1 MAYNSGGYNKVN
13 GGVLGGNFLT
23 GSMDFF
29 TIATLV
35 PCFQTNVDTPIN
47 LLYTQQ
53 GYSTWQPVTVID
65 GTGTAQ
71 TYTTAAQYQTAF
83 TQQYNLN
90 LLQQI
95 FAQNINPI
103 AISVNYATSS
113 NPSAIALTAT
123 QLNVPTDYS
132 YSSNFGADYDSSQT
146 VYYIKFITEKTG
158 YWYVNGSTMDSPNWD
173 SNTTG
178 YQFLDA
184 INSATMAG
192 VNVYDNA
199 TPGQV
204 LYNSGDVLTPAN
216 GSVTSLSN
224 QTVSLYPNYFV
235 VDPSLANRNTVA
247 YVATLANA
255 GSPNV
260 PNQNALPTP

>member
-29 TIATLV
+29 TVATLV

-53 GYSTWQPVTVID
+53 GYSTWQPVTVVD

-71 TYTTAAQYQTAF
+71 TYSTAADYQNAYTNQ
-83 TQQYNLN
+83 TNLN
-90 LLQQI
+90 LLTSL
-95 FAQNINPI
+95 FGQNVNPV
-103 AISVNYATSS
+103 AISVNYASQDVGALS
-113 NPSAIALTAT
+113 LTAT
-123 QLNVPTDYS
+123 QLNITTNYS
-132 YSSNFGADYDSSQT
+132 YSASFGYTGTKT
-146 VYYIKFITEKTG
+146 VYYVKFITEKTG
-158 YWYVNGSTMDSPNWD
+158 YWYVNGSTVDSPNWD

-184 INSATMAG
+184 LNAATAAG
-192 VNVYDNA
+192 VAVYDLQS
-199 TPGQV
+199 P
-204 LYNSGDVLTPAN
+204 VLT
-216 GSVTSLSN
+216 GTTTVGTVSSLSN
-224 QTVSLYPNYFV
+224 QTVNINTNYFEV
-235 VDPSLANRNTVA
+235 SGSNINTVA

>member
-1 MAYNSGGYNKVN
+1 MAYNSGSYNRVN

-29 TIATLV
+29 TIATVV

-53 GYSTWQPVTVID
+53 GYSTWQPVTVVD

-71 TYTTAAQYQTAF
+71 TYNTAALYQDAYTK
-83 TQQYNLN
+83 QVNLN
-90 LLQQI
+90 LLQQL
-95 FAQNINPI
+95 FSQNINPI

-123 QLNVPTDYS
+123 QLNAATNYS
-132 YSSNFGADYDSSQT
+132 YSSNFGSDYGSSQT
-146 VYYIKFITEKTG
+146 VYYVKFITEKTG
-158 YWYVNGSTMDSPNWD
+158 YWYVSGSTVNSASWD
-173 SNTTG
+173 SNSTG

-184 INSATMAG
+184 LNDATTAG
-192 VNVYDNA
+192 VTVYDLQ
-199 TPGQV
+199 TPV
-204 LYNSGDVLTPAN
+204 LSGTTTS
-216 GSVTSLSN
+216 GTISSLSS
-224 QTVSLYPNYFV
+224 QTVNVNVNYFEV
-235 VDPSLANRNTVA
+235 APGATLNTVA

>member
-1 MAYNSGGYNKVN
+1 MAYNSGTYNRVN
-13 GGVLGGNFLT
+13 GGALGGNFLT

-35 PCFQTNVDTPIN
+35 PCFQTNVDTPIT

-53 GYSTWQPVTVID
+53 GYSTWQPITVVD

-71 TYTTAAQYQTAF
+71 TYSTAGQYQDAYTKQ
-83 TQQYNLN
+83 TNLN
-90 LLQQI
+90 ILTHL
-95 FAQNINPI
+95 FAQNVNPV
-103 AISVNYATSS
+103 AVSVNYATSS
-113 NPSAIALTAT
+113 NPSAINLTAT
-123 QLNVPTDYS
+123 QLNASTNFS
-132 YSSNFGADYDSSQT
+132 YSNNFGAYYGSSQT
-146 VYYIKFITEKTG
+146 VYYIKFITERTG
-158 YWYVNGSTMDSPNWD
+158 YWYVSGSTVNSASWD

-184 INSATMAG
+184 LNSATAAG
-192 VNVYDNA
+192 VPVYDL
-199 TPGQV
+199 QSEV
-204 LYNSGDVLTPAN
+204 LDLSTTTSTL
-216 GSVTSLSN
+216 TSLSG
-224 QTVSLYPNYFV
+224 QTVNVNTNSFIVNPATVNG
-235 VDPSLANRNTVA
+235 SSQTIINTVA

>member
-1 MAYNSGGYNKVN
+1 MAYNSGSYNRVN

-53 GYSTWQPVTVID
+53 GYSTWQPVTVVD

-71 TYTTAAQYQTAF
+71 TYNTAASYQDAYTKQ
-83 TQQYNLN
+83 TNLN
-90 LLQQI
+90 ILQQL
-95 FAQNINPI
+95 FAQNVNPV
-103 AISVNYATSS
+103 AVSVNYATAS
-113 NPSAIALTAT
+113 NPSAVNLTAT
-123 QLNVPTDYS
+123 QLNASTNFS
-132 YSSNFGADYDSSQT
+132 YSNDFGAAYSSSQT

-158 YWYVNGSTMDSPNWD
+158 YWYVRGTSVNQANWD
-173 SNTTG
+173 TNTTG

-184 INSATMAG
+184 INSATASGVTVFDLQSEVLNGSTTAG
-192 VNVYDNA
+192 TVSSLSGQTVNVNTNSFVVNPA
-199 TPGQV
+199 TV
-204 LYNSGDVLTPAN
+204 N
-216 GSVTSLSN
+216 GSA
-224 QTVSLYPNYFV
+224 QTTI
-235 VDPSLANRNTVA
+235 NTVA

-260 PNQNALPTP
+260 PNMNALPTP

>member
-1 MAYNSGGYNKVN
+1 MAYNTGSYNKVN

-71 TYTTAAQYQTAF
+71 TYSTAAEYQNAF
-83 TQQYNLN
+83 TLQANLN
-90 LLQQI
+90 LLTQL
-95 FAQNINPI
+95 FAQNANPV

-113 NPSAIALTAT
+113 NPSAIGLTAK
-123 QLNVPTDYS
+123 QLNNVTDFS
-132 YSSNFGADYDSSQT
+132 YSSNFGSAYSSSQT

-158 YWYVNGSTMDSPNWD
+158 YWYVSGSTVDSANWD

-184 INSATMAG
+184 LNDATNAG
-192 VNVYDNA
+192 VPVFDLQ
-199 TPGQV
+199 TTV
-204 LYNSGDVLTPAN
+204 LSGSSTVGTL
-216 GSVTSLSN
+216 TSLSG
-224 QTVSLYPNYFV
+224 QTVNVNTNAFEVSG
-235 VDPSLANRNTVA
+235 SAINTVA
-247 YVATLANA
+247 YVATLATA

>member
-1 MAYNSGGYNKVN
+1 MAYNSGTYNRVN
-13 GGVLGGNFLT
+13 GGALGGNFLT

-53 GYSTWQPVTVID
+53 GYSTWQPVTVVD

-71 TYTTAAQYQTAF
+71 TYNSAGAYQDAYVKQT
-83 TQQYNLN
+83 NLN
-90 LLQQI
+90 ILQQL
-95 FAQNINPI
+95 FAQNVNPV
-103 AISVNYATSS
+103 AISCNYATSS
-113 NPSAIALTAT
+113 NPNAINLTAT
-123 QLNVPTDYS
+123 QLNASTNYS
-132 YSSNFGADYDSSQT
+132 YSNDFGSDYTSSQT
-146 VYYIKFITEKTG
+146 VYYIKFITERTG
-158 YWYVNGSTMDSPNWD
+158 YWYVSGSTVDRPNWD

-184 INSATMAG
+184 LNSATSAG
-192 VNVYDNA
+192 VTVFDL
-199 TPGQV
+199 QSEV
-204 LYNSGDVLTPAN
+204 LN
-216 GSVTSLSN
+216 GSTTASTLTSLSG
-224 QTVSLYPNYFV
+224 QTVNVNTNYFEV
-235 VDPSLANRNTVA
+235 APGASLNTVA

>member
-1 MAYNSGGYNKVN
+1 MAYNTGTSNKVN
-13 GGVLGGNFLT
+13 GGALGGNFLT

-71 TYTTAAQYQTAF
+71 TYNTAAAYQTAF

-90 LLQQI
+90 LLTQL
-95 FAQNINPI
+95 FAQNVNPV
-103 AISVNYATSS
+103 AVSVNYATSS
-113 NPSAIALTAT
+113 NPSAVALTAT
-123 QLNVPTDYS
+123 QLGQTTNYS
-132 YSSNFGADYDSSQT
+132 YSSNFGSLYSSSQT
-146 VYYIKFITEKTG
+146 VYYVKFITERTQ
-158 YWYVNGSTMDSPNWD
+158 YWYVSGSTYDSPNWD

-178 YQFLDA
+178 YQLLDA
-184 INSATMAG
+184 IGAASSSG

-199 TPGQV
+199 TSQV
-204 LYNSGDVLTPAN
+204 IYNSSGVLTPAS

-235 VDPSLANRNTVA
+235 TNQADTTYLNTVA
-247 YVATLANA
+247 YVATLAAA

>member
-1 MAYNSGGYNKVN
+1 MSYNSGTYNRVN

-53 GYSTWQPVTVID
+53 GYLVWQPVTVID

-71 TYTTAAQYQTAF
+71 TYATAGAYQDAYVKQT
-83 TQQYNLN
+83 NLN
-90 LLQQI
+90 ILQQL
-95 FAQNINPI
+95 FAQNVNPV
-103 AISVNYATSS
+103 AISANYATSS
-113 NPSAIALTAT
+113 NPSAIALAAT
-123 QLNVPTDYS
+123 QLNASTSFS
-132 YSSNFGADYDSSQT
+132 YSNDFGAFYSSPQT
-146 VYYIKFITEKTG
+146 VYYVKFITEKTG
-158 YWYVNGSTMDSPNWD
+158 YWYVSGVTVNSPNWD
-173 SNTTG
+173 TNATG

-184 INSATMAG
+184 VNAASTAG
-192 VNVYDNA
+192 VSVYDL
-199 TPGQV
+199 Q
-204 LYNSGDVLTPAN
+204 TPALN
-216 GSVTSLSN
+216 GSVTAGTVSSLSGQSVN
-224 QTVSLYPNYFV
+224 VNTNSFV
-235 VDPSLANRNTVA
+235 VNPATVNGSAQTIINTVA

-260 PNQNALPTP
+260 PNLNALPTP